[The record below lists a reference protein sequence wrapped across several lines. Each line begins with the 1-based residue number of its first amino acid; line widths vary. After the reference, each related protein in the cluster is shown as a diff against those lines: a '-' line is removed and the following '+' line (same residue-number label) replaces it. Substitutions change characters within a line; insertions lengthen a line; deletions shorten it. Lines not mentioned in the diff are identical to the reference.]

1 MKKITITLILFL
13 SLFSTQIKAQDIEI
27 ECACEDN
34 GVLRFIANN
43 RSQRPYFVVMI
54 FNDLTGSLSITQD
67 YINRVDPG
75 TKQLCTVKP
84 NQGNSPFSSYSYR
97 YFTSDPSAKIDPEY
111 PYLIPVKDGSTTQTI
126 AITNISTILSRGT
139 PDNWYCIGFK
149 MNAGDTIFA
158 ARGGIVSD
166 IKESEQIKGQNY
178 WFNSDDN
185 FIAILQDDGTLARYT
200 NFENDKVF
208 PKIGDKII
216 GSQPI
221 GIVSAGHSN
230 VGPHIKLTVY
240 HEKTDSKS
248 TECALM
254 KFCVSSIKPEILLPN
269 NKYVARHYPEVV
281 TIGMSRKMKKKYLGE

>member
-1 MKKITITLILFL
+1 MKKIITMLILLL
-13 SLFSTQIKAQDIEI
+13 SLFSPQLIAQNIEVKSEYDDKGVIKFTAS
-27 ECACEDN
+27 N
-34 GVLRFIANN
+34 PSL
-43 RSQRPYFVVMI
+43 RPYFVVLDFKNLVGTCSEMPG
-54 FNDLTGSLSITQD
+54 DVH
-67 YINRVDPG
+67 RVDPG
-75 TKQLCTVKP
+75 VIQLCTVKP

-230 VGPHIKLTVY
+230 VGPHTKLIVY

-281 TIGMSRKMKKKYLGE
+281 TIGMSRRMKKKYLGE

>member
-1 MKKITITLILFL
+1 MKKITAILVLL
-13 SLFSTQIKAQDIEI
+13 SLLFSTQIQAQEVEVGCDRN
-27 ECACEDN
+27 DD
-34 GVLRFIANN
+34 GVLIFTATNH
-43 RSQRPYFVVMI
+43 SLKPYFVVME
-54 FNDLTGSLSITQD
+54 FMGLTGMLSISPD
-67 YINRVDPG
+67 YANRVDPG
-75 TKQLCTVKP
+75 VKQLCTVKP
-84 NQGNSPFSSYSYR
+84 LNASSPFSSYKYR

-185 FIAILQDDGTLARYT
+185 FIAILQDDGTLACYT

-230 VGPHIKLTVY
+230 VGPHTKLTVY

-248 TECALM
+248 AECALM